1 MIRGIRGATT
11 VTTDQ
16 EDLILSATEALLQEL
31 IKANNINPSDV
42 ASVFISVTNDL
53 SSAFPAKAVRKF
65 ENWTYV
71 PVMCMQEIP
80 VSGSLPYCI
89 RLMMHVNTS
98 VPQQD
103 IQHIYQEK
111 AIQLR
116 PDLSVQGK

>member
-11 VTTDQ
+11 VTEDQ

-31 IKANNINPSDV
+31 IEANDIAPSDV

-98 VPQQD
+98 ESQER
-103 IQHIYQEK
+103 IQHIYQQK
-111 AIQLR
+111 AVQLR
-116 PDLSVQGK
+116 PDLSETAK